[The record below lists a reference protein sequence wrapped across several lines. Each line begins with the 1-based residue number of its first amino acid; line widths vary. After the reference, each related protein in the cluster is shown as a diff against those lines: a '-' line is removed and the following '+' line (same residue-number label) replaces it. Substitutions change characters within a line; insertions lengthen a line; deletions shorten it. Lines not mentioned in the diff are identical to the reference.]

1 MKTFKQYIT
10 EIDGVN
16 AILKKHKK
24 EIQGAVHGYYVRR
37 GTVAVKHPSG
47 RMVGGDSEIKEWNM
61 YDEQVVD
68 KIKIEKVHTFNT
80 ATRTPDFVKDSVIP
94 RLGKIPHKHWKNARE
109 LSTYVS
115 QVAEAEIRSMGRSKP

>member
-1 MKTFKQYIT
+1 MSLIIADYM
-10 EIDGVN
+10 DGVN
-16 AILKKHKK
+16 TILKKHKK
-24 EIQGAVHGYYVRR
+24 DIQGAIHGYIVRR

-68 KIKIEKVHTFNT
+68 KIKIEKVHTFYSQSH
-80 ATRTPDFVKDSVIP
+80 ADRPKKEIVP
-94 RLGKIPHKHWKNARE
+94 HLGKIPHKHWNNARE

-115 QVAEAEIRSMGRSKP
+115 QVAEAEIRSMGRSKG